1 MSVRA
6 ADAPSSAEPGRGRAR
21 GRGRNSG
28 RGSGRPPLDPYA
40 DAPDHGP
47 VRFLHR
53 LNPLAKVAAPLPA
66 IVALIVS
73 RDVAVPLAFILLA
86 LALLLVGAQLR
97 ARALLAL
104 LVGLPLAAAVLAVSF
119 SLWTDIGRVDSTAV
133 LVEFGDY
140 RYHVGALAVGTAT
153 SLRLVAILTL
163 SLVAGL
169 TSTGPDLVRAL
180 VQQLHVPYRVG
191 YTALAAYR
199 FVPRFGHELEVIR
212 QAHRVRGMAPGRG
225 PIAAVRRWLGYVVP
239 LLAGGIRHAER
250 VALAM
255 DSRAFGAHRT
265 RTERHLVPFR
275 VRDVVFLAAFWLA
288 TAAVLVVGTLHPLPF
303 PLLEST

>member
-1 MSVRA
+1 MSVEA
-6 ADAPSSAEPGRGRAR
+6 GRGRV
-21 GRGRNSG
+21 
-28 RGSGRPPLDPYA
+28 DPYA
-40 DAPDHGP
+40 EAGDFGA

-66 IVALIVS
+66 IVALVVS
-73 RDVAVPLAFILLA
+73 RDIAVPLAFIVLA
-86 LALLLVGAQLR
+86 LALLLVGAHLGG
-97 ARALLAL
+97 RALLGLFVA
-104 LVGLPLAAAVLAVSF
+104 LPLAAAVLSVSF
-119 SLWTDIGRVDSTAV
+119 GVWTDPSRVDDTPV
-133 LVEFGDY
+133 LLQLGDY
-140 RYHVGALAVGTAT
+140 RLHLGALAVGAAT
-153 SLRLVAILTL
+153 SLRLIAILVL
-163 SLVAGL
+163 SLLAGL

-225 PIAAVRRWLGYVVP
+225 PLSAVRRWLGYVVP

-255 DSRAFGAHRT
+255 DSRAFGAHPT

-275 VRDVVFLAAFWLA
+275 TRDWAFMLLFWLA
-288 TAAVLVVGTLHPLPF
+288 TAAVLTTA
-303 PLLEST
+303 PLLP